1 MSHPMILTL
10 ANQRAGFHSRVAP
23 DALIGQSSADL
34 LNQPQ

>member
-1 MSHPMILTL
+1 MNHPMILTL
-10 ANQRAGFHSRVAP
+10 ANQRASRVEP